1 MKKNEVKFNIFNNG
15 QPIIE
20 SLATIQGRCGDET
33 FLSGGI
39 THNGKFCGV
48 AIWKTNVIPE
58 QSRKPKSRRK
68 MYASVLAHRLAVDCF
83 TRGKSGI
90 ADSMV
95 MDLLSISDSSHM
107 RKARREYAPDLP
119 KGQELYIVGD
129 SLKTSG
135 IAILENPENLKVY
148 GDSLDYA
155 GKGVAWCGEWDDI
168 ILGELYINGRFDSNR
183 LVADFSGKKL
193 APEI

>member
-1 MKKNEVKFNIFNNG
+1 MKKNEVKF
-15 QPIIE
+15 
-20 SLATIQGRCGDET
+20 TISGGGGPTLEVNAAIHGRCGEDT

-39 THNGKFCGV
+39 THDGKFVGV
-48 AIWKTNVIPE
+48 ATLKTNVIPE

-68 MYASVLAHRLAVDCF
+68 MYASVLAHRLAIDCF
-83 TRGKSGI
+83 TSGKSGM

-119 KGQELYIVGD
+119 KGLELYIVGD
-129 SLKTSG
+129 SLKSSG
-135 IAILENPENLKVY
+135 IAILENPENLKVQ
-148 GDSLDYA
+148 GDALYYA
-155 GKGVAWCGEWDDI
+155 GRGIAWCGEWEDI
-168 ILGELYINGRFDSNR
+168 ILGELYISGKFDGGR
-183 LVADFSGKKL
+183 LIADFSGKKF